1 MPQLAE
7 KRMVAYA
14 ETNPQVSVRYHTVP
28 DGHVDEP
35 SLVVLGQLL
44 NGRTGRLYKSLV
56 EDQQVATS
64 ASGGQAG
71 FKYEGM
77 FELSGVAKDGHT
89 PEDVEEAL
97 YVEMERLK
105 TEPVGDRELQKVKN
119 QNAASNFRDL
129 SGNYQLMMQLLI
141 RETYRGWETINSD
154 PKLYDSVTAED
165 IMRVSKKYFTQENRA
180 VAVYYREGSQNSK
193 AEGVQ

>member
-1 MPQLAE
+1 M
-7 KRMVAYA
+7 
-14 ETNPQVSVRYHTVP
+14 
-28 DGHVDEP
+28 
-35 SLVVLGQLL
+35 
-44 NGRTGRLYKSLV
+44 
-56 EDQQVATS
+56 ATS

-105 TEPVGDRELQKVKN
+105 TEPVGNRELQKVKN

-165 IMRVSKKYFTQENRA
+165 IMRVSKKYFTPENRA

-193 AEGVQ
+193 AEGDQ

>member
-1 MPQLAE
+1 M
-7 KRMVAYA
+7 
-14 ETNPQVSVRYHTVP
+14 
-28 DGHVDEP
+28 
-35 SLVVLGQLL
+35 
-44 NGRTGRLYKSLV
+44 
-56 EDQQVATS
+56 
-64 ASGGQAG
+64 
-71 FKYEGM
+71 
-77 FELSGVAKDGHT
+77 
-89 PEDVEEAL
+89 
-97 YVEMERLK
+97 EMERLK